1 MNRPAPSQPVVSE
14 RQESAVLA
22 LDRLDAACVA
32 ADKALL
38 DALAQAYPIGAEVQV
53 RCQSNHPRALPACVI
68 GHHPRGKC
76 GELRV
81 RLHTGHETTVH
92 YTAVV
97 E

>member
-1 MNRPAPSQPVVSE
+1 MSE
-14 RQESAVLA
+14 HVSAVVV

-38 DALAQAYPIGAEVQV
+38 DELCRAYPVGREVQV
-53 RCQSNHPRALPACVI
+53 RCQSNHPRALPATVI
-68 GHHPRGKC
+68 GHHPRGRC

-81 RLHTGHETTVH
+81 RLNTGYETTVH

>member
-1 MNRPAPSQPVVSE
+1 VI
-14 RQESAVLA
+14 SAVL
-22 LDRLDAACVA
+22 RLDQLEATCLE

-38 DALAQAYPIGAEVQV
+38 AELARVYPLGAEIQV
-53 RCQSNHPRALPACVI
+53 RCQSNHPRAMPASVI
-68 GHHPRGKC
+68 GHHPRGRC

-81 RLHTGHETTVH
+81 RLAGGHETTVH